1 MKKRKYWRYLLLNI
15 ITLGIYGIVFWYKWT
30 KDINKIC
37 EGDDYDSANYLLVA
51 LLDCVSLSIFSF
63 VWNYQMVERM
73 YQKAPEYG
81 IEFKHGGMWALIW
94 RFFFFPVCSF
104 TKIKYLNQL
113 IDGYNAQNGDAVEE
127 APAAEE
133 APAEEA
139 AAE

>member
-1 MKKRKYWRYLLLNI
+1 MKKRNYWRYLILEI

-30 KDINKIC
+30 KDLNKIC

-51 LLDCVSLSIFSF
+51 LLDCVSLSIYSF
-63 VWNYQMVERM
+63 VWNCQMVERM
-73 YQKAPEYG
+73 YQKAPEFG
-81 IEFKHGGMWALIW
+81 LEFKHGGMWAVIW
-94 RFFFFPVCSF
+94 RFFFFPVCSY
-104 TKIKYLNQL
+104 TKIKYINQL
-113 IDGYNAQNGDAVEE
+113 VDAYNAHNGDAVE